1 MTSPVSGVGGAAAT
15 AATSTVTRNDQ
26 MGKDVFLQLL
36 VAQMRYQDPNSPTS
50 TTEFMSQT
58 ATFTQVEKLEQIATQ
73 NASMVALQRSLSAG
87 ALVGRT
93 VSYTDEKGATVT
105 GTVGSVKIT
114 GDEPSAVVDGVD
126 VPIGRLTE
134 VSLPATR

>member
-1 MTSPVSGVGGAAAT
+1 MTSPVAGVGGAAGAP
-15 AATSTVTRNDQ
+15 ATSTVTRTDQ

-36 VAQMRYQDPNSPTS
+36 VAQMRYQDPNSPAS

-58 ATFTQVEKLEQIATQ
+58 ATFTQVEKLEEIAAQ
-73 NASMVALQRSLSAG
+73 NASLVALQRSRSAG
-87 ALVGRT
+87 EDGST
-93 VSYTDEKGATVT
+93 KT

-126 VPIGRLTE
+126 VPMGRLTE
-134 VSLPATR
+134 VSLPGTR

>member
-1 MTSPVSGVGGAAAT
+1 MTDPVGGVGGTAT
-15 AATSTVTRNDQ
+15 TTATSTVTRSDQ

-58 ATFTQVEKLEQIATQ
+58 ATFTQVEKLEQIAAQ
-73 NASMVALQRSLSAG
+73 NASMVALQRSLGAG
-87 ALVGRT
+87 ALVGQT

-105 GTVGSVKIT
+105 GTVGSVRIS
-114 GDEPSAVVDGVD
+114 GEEPSAVVDGVD
-126 VPIGRLTE
+126 VPMGRLTE
-134 VSLPATR
+134 VSLPGTR